1 MPDDKAFR
9 PDETD
14 EFEASPQTEEAGVD
28 LESALKAYEVALDM
42 LLREYSD
49 LHQNARA
56 TVEIREDQSL
66 WDGLV
71 FLLRLIFGIFLLLWG
86 ILRGIWFIIEE
97 TADDIRALINPKVAR
112 REATE
117 ASVEARRMQTILLEV
132 LWSRDYL
139 QYILEQPEPVPY
151 HVKRNTLKFLLE
163 NDNRLDEARRR
174 AVEDTDINFV
184 KLRNGQPTLPPAEAW
199 WWYTDNRRTRRARRL
214 NAFWFIAAV
223 FPALAAIVIIT
234 LLIQRLSVGGF
245 NILSGASFIGE
256 IIIGGGAILSG
267 REFLNSFLNDRS
279 SGRSWQGEIAF
290 ILATILLVVT
300 TGFYVLA
307 PPLAANIYNWFGD
320 RAIATG
326 NAAEA
331 ELYLESAARLDPDPH
346 AGNFAEVGCL
356 YLTLGSPDN
365 AQSVFE
371 QVLEADSRLLLT
383 RYHLAQIEIEQGNY
397 EIALQ
402 LITDGLN
409 LLDNTRDDIANGDEP
424 FSPHIVNTTIAD
436 QVEYLLRLAFGQ
448 AYFGAGLETES
459 FQPAKSNL
467 GQAQRI
473 FDGLQEEGKIA
484 PPLRSFNLPCLADS
498 DLSEFI
504 ASTEIDLLYFQA
516 KTFDAICANESDAQA
531 ADNLWIEVLRY
542 SPTSNS
548 RQANFKAEAEVQS
561 TKGSCLEFTGANV
574 FGGG

>member
-1 MPDDKAFR
+1 MPDDNASR
-9 PDETD
+9 PEETD

-28 LESALKAYEVALDM
+28 LDSALKAYESALDT
-42 LLREYSD
+42 LLREYPD

-71 FLLRLIFGIFLLLWG
+71 FILRLIFGVFALLWS
-86 ILRGIWFIIEE
+86 ILRGVWFVIEE
-97 TADDIRALINPKVAR
+97 TADDLRALFNPKAAR
-112 REATE
+112 IE
-117 ASVEARRMQTILLEV
+117 ASEASAEARRMQSILLEV
-132 LWSRDYL
+132 LWSRDYV

-151 HVKRNTLKFLLE
+151 HVKRNTLKFLHD

-174 AVEDTDINFV
+174 VVEDTDINFV
-184 KLRNGQPTLPPAEAW
+184 RLRNDQPTLPPLDAW

-223 FPALAAIVIIT
+223 VPALSATILIT

-245 NILSGASFIGE
+245 HILSGASFIGE
-256 IIIGGGAILSG
+256 IILGGGAVLSV
-267 REFLNSFLNDRS
+267 RELLNSFLNDRS

-290 ILATILLVVT
+290 ILAVILLVVT
-300 TGFYVLA
+300 TGFYTLA
-307 PPLAANIYNWFGD
+307 PPLAAEVYNWFGD
-320 RAIATG
+320 RAIASG

-365 AQSVFE
+365 AQSVFD
-371 QVLEADSRLLLT
+371 QVLEADSRLLMA

-409 LLDNTRDDIANGDEP
+409 LLDDTRDDLTNGDEP
-424 FSPHIVNTTIAD
+424 FSPHIKDDLTAN

-448 AYFGAGLETES
+448 AYFEVES
-459 FQPAKSNL
+459 YQQAKSNL

-473 FDGLQEEGKIA
+473 FNRLQEDGAIGTRQ
-484 PPLRSFNLPCLADS
+484 RSFDLPCLADS
-498 DLSEFI
+498 DLSTFI
-504 ASTEIDLLYFQA
+504 ASTEIELLYFQA
-516 KTFDAICANESDAQA
+516 KTFDEICANESDAQA
-531 ADNLWIEVLRY
+531 AEDYWIEVLTF
-542 SPTSNS
+542 SPTSSS
-548 RQANFKAEAEVQS
+548 RQANFKADAEVRRTQ
-561 TKGSCLEFTGANV
+561 GSCLEVQDVEV
-574 FGGG
+574 FGGGG

>member
-1 MPDDKAFR
+1 MPDNNASR

-28 LESALKAYEVALDM
+28 LESALKAYEIALDT
-42 LLREYSD
+42 LLREYPD
-49 LHQNARA
+49 LHQNVRA

-71 FLLRLIFGIFLLLWG
+71 FILRLIFSVFLLLWS
-86 ILRGIWFIIEE
+86 IIRGIWFIIEE
-97 TADDIRALINPKVAR
+97 TADDLRALLYPKTAR
-112 REATE
+112 LE
-117 ASVEARRMQTILLEV
+117 ASQASAEARRMQSILLEV
-132 LWSRDYL
+132 LWARDYV

-151 HVKRNTLKFLLE
+151 HVKRDTLKFLLD

-184 KLRNGQPTLPPAEAW
+184 RLRNDQATFPPEDAW

-223 FPALAAIVIIT
+223 APALSATVLVT

-245 NILSGASFIGE
+245 HILSGASFIGE
-256 IIIGGGAILSG
+256 IILGGGVILSG

-279 SGRSWQGEIAF
+279 SGRSWQGEITF
-290 ILATILLVVT
+290 ILATLLLVVT
-300 TGFYVLA
+300 VGFYSLA
-307 PPLAANIYNWFGD
+307 PPLAAEVYNWFGD

-365 AQSVFE
+365 AQEVFNR
-371 QVLEADSRLLLT
+371 VLEADSRLLLA

-409 LLDNTRDDIANGDEP
+409 LLDDTRDDLGNNDEP
-424 FSPHIVNTTIAD
+424 FSPHITDETIAD

-448 AYFGAGLETES
+448 AYYEVAS
-459 FQPAKSNL
+459 YQQAKSNL

-473 FDGLQEEGKIA
+473 FNRLQEDGAIGT
-484 PPLRSFNLPCLADS
+484 PQRSFDLPCLADS
-498 DLSEFI
+498 DLSTFI

-516 KTFDAICANESDAQA
+516 KTFDEICANESDAQA
-531 ADNLWIEVLRY
+531 AEDFWFEVLTF
-542 SPTSNS
+542 SPTSSS
-548 RQANFKAEAEVQS
+548 RQANFKADAEVRR
-561 TKGSCLEFTGANV
+561 TEGSCLVVQDVEV
-574 FGGG
+574 FGGGG